1 MDLKTIAA
9 SVVALAGV
17 TGTAVQQFRVSGLGD
32 ALTSVTTS
40 RDAVQKTLRDTQ
52 DGLVSSAKRQDAALT
67 DLQAQLAQARDEIQ
81 RGNTELTQLR
91 TRLEAAQANTL
102 RVADLAEKLCKR
114 TK

>member
-1 MDLKTIAA
+1 M
-9 SVVALAGV
+9 
-17 TGTAVQQFRVSGLGD
+17 GLGET
-32 ALTSVTTS
+32 LSSVTSS
-40 RDAVQKTLRDTQ
+40 RDSAQQSLKETR
-52 DGLVSSAKRQDAALT
+52 DGLVSSAKRQDATLT
-67 DLQAQLAQARDEIQ
+67 DLQAQLSQARDEIQ